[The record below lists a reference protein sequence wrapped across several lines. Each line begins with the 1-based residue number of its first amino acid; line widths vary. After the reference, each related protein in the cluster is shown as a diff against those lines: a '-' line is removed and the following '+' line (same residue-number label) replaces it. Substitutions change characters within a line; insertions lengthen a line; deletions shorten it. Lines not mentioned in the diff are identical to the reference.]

1 MPKLDGL
8 KDRSLYLRLWMGIV
22 VVAEIS
28 LVGWVASA
36 AETATPRLFAL
47 GIVGIIV
54 LGLGVLFL
62 HREIERRITEIRE
75 LEPWIL
81 L

>member
-8 KDRSLYLRLWMGIV
+8 KERSVYLRLLMGIV
-22 VVAEIS
+22 IVAEVS

-47 GIVGIIV
+47 GVVGIIV
-54 LGLGVLFL
+54 LGLGAFLL
-62 HREIERRITEIRE
+62 HRQIERLIAAIRD
-75 LEPWIL
+75 L
-81 L
+81 